1 MSIKKIN
8 KRINR
13 IKKIFNSPLDIYV
26 THTQEEILSLRKE
39 YETLKNSLIYEDN
52 LILRIKKINKIINK
66 I

>member
-1 MSIKKIN
+1 MSIRKIN
-8 KRINR
+8 KRINQ
-13 IKKIFNSPLDIYV
+13 IKKKFESPLDIYI
-26 THTQEEILSLRKE
+26 THTKEEILSLRKE